1 MHMACFSS
9 SKLHAHQHNTQRIIK
24 TTPQA
29 SPSGRGSPFSG
40 TVWSGLETE
49 ACWASWGR
57 GWWAHNP
64 ARKPKL
70 CHGTWGA
77 KNTFSFLLHKRW
89 TLTKSLRCRAQTRP
103 SPPLLPGP
111 QITSTEGVAFTRE
124 VSGYACKKKGGKT
137 SKTEK
142 ILRSADWMFVHARL
156 RAHSGDGCGT
166 AESSQLHQLVHTEA
180 ILTEELLINVL
191 GLLLPEDHKHYSL
204 QSAMFFFVFV
214 SGFFF

>member
-1 MHMACFSS
+1 MHMACFYSS
-9 SKLHAHQHNTQRIIK
+9 QLHAHQHNTRRIIK

-124 VSGYACKKKGGKT
+124 VSGYACKKKRGKT
-137 SKTEK
+137 SKTENIFK
-142 ILRSADWMFVHARL
+142 TCWLNV
-156 RAHSGDGCGT
+156 CKCQT
-166 AESSQLHQLVHTEA
+166 ESSLWWWLWHSWVQPAPSAGPHWSHTHWRAPHQCA
-180 ILTEELLINVL
+180 
-191 GLLLPEDHKHYSL
+191 GPPP
-204 QSAMFFFVFV
+204 AW
-214 SGFFF
+214 GP